1 MININFLTP
10 IIKKKKEIM
19 KQRVCIKIKIIRK
32 TIQIVFSNVFYWNM
46 NVPSSEMSSSLVI
59 LSEASSV
66 KCQTKYYNK
75 GKQNQSHKPISVN
88 TINY

>member
-1 MININFLTP
+1 
-10 IIKKKKEIM
+10 
-19 KQRVCIKIKIIRK
+19 
-32 TIQIVFSNVFYWNM
+32 M

-66 KCQTKYYNK
+66 KRQTKYYNK
-75 GKQNQSHKPISVN
+75 SKQYQLHKPISIN

>member
-10 IIKKKKEIM
+10 NIKKNNEQT
-19 KQRVCIKIKIIRK
+19 QRVCIKIKIIQK

-66 KCQTKYYNK
+66 KGQTKYYNK
-75 GKQNQSHKPISVN
+75 SKQNQLHKPISIN